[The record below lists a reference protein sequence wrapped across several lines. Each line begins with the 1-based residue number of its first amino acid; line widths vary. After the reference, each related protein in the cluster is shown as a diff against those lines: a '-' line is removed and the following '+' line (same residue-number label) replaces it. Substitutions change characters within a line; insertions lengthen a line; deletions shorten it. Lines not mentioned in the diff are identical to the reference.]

1 VLVYTNERGRVC
13 RSIQKTIGLLH
24 SKNGN
29 DVNANRG
36 SEKRQ
41 VEGWRG
47 GKARNSAFDL

>member
-1 VLVYTNERGRVC
+1 MLVYTNERGMVC

-29 DVNANRG
+29 NVDADRG

-41 VEGWRG
+41 VEGGR
-47 GKARNSAFDL
+47 KQAKDSVFVL